1 MERGSRWLVVAS
13 AALLFAAILW
23 SARAVLSPFVG
34 GGLLLILLWPWRA
47 RPLVRQLLFA
57 AGVLIALS
65 LLAHARIVVYPAA
78 TALLIAFLL
87 NPMVDR
93 LTARRI
99 PRSLAALLV
108 LLPVG
113 GFILLFAIAL
123 LPVLLDQARAL
134 IAGLP
139 GAYASV
145 VERIGPWLSS
155 RLPGGTVSLPPDFA
169 SMLPSAERILKGL
182 GSGLMQVGHG
192 LAAVAQ
198 VGSFFLLTPIL
209 AYYLL
214 VDFNRLVAGIRPYV
228 QPAALEK
235 AWRLKTI
242 FQETVSAWLKAQL
255 LVAVIV
261 GTLSIIGFLIVGLPY
276 ALLLGFLAGML
287 NLVPTLGFWVTAILA
302 LSAGLFTPAPLA
314 MLAKTAIVL
323 FAVQILEQNLL
334 SPKIVGSRLGTKPV
348 VLLLVMLAL
357 GIFVGIAGVLLAAPV
372 IGLVRGAWALW
383 GPPPRDA
390 AGSPDPA

>member
-1 MERGSRWLVVAS
+1 LVVA
-13 AALLFAAILW
+13 AAVLLIAAILW
-23 SARAVLSPFVG
+23 SARAILSPFVG

-57 AGVLIALS
+57 VGTLIAIS
-65 LLAHARIVVYPAA
+65 LLVRARVIVYPAV
-78 TALLIAFLL
+78 TALLVAFLL
-87 NPMVDR
+87 NPLVDR
-93 LTARRI
+93 LTARRV
-99 PRSLAALLV
+99 PRSLAALVV

-113 GFILLFAIAL
+113 GFLLLFAL
-123 LPVLLDQARAL
+123 GVLPVLLEQARAL

-145 VERIGPWLSS
+145 VERIGPWLSNQ
-155 RLPGGTVSLPPDFA
+155 LPAGTVRLPPDFA

-182 GSGLMQVGHG
+182 GSGLVQVGHG

-209 AYYLL
+209 TYYLL
-214 VDFNRLVAGIRPYV
+214 VDINRLIAGMRPYFP
-228 QPAALEK
+228 PAAVEN

-255 LVAVIV
+255 LVAAIV
-261 GTLSIIGFLIVGLPY
+261 GSLSIVGFLIIGLPY
-276 ALLLGFLAGML
+276 ALLLGFLVGML
-287 NLVPTLGFWVTAILA
+287 NLVPVLGFWVSAILA

-314 MLAKTAIVL
+314 MLAKTALVL
-323 FAVQILEQNLL
+323 FAVQMLEQNLL
-334 SPKIVGSRLGTKPV
+334 SPKIVGRRLGTKPV
-348 VLLLVMLAL
+348 VLLLVMLTL

-372 IGLVRGAWALW
+372 IGLVRGAWTLW
-383 GPPPRDA
+383 GPRPRDA